1 MDDLKQVARQ
11 QGVTLFML
19 LLASFQTLL
28 HRHSGQPDIRVGV
41 PIANR
46 TRAETEGLIGF
57 FVNTQ
62 VLRAEF
68 DLHTTFSEL
77 LQQVKQAALQAQ
89 AHQELPFEQLV
100 EALQPQRSLSHSPLF
115 QVMFN
120 HQSQVSAEVRA
131 LPGLQVEALIS
142 ESYPAQ
148 FDLTLNTAEHDGGL
162 SAGLTYATALFERST
177 IERMAGHW
185 LALLQGI
192 CANAG
197 QRIAEVPMLDAA
209 EQQQIVRDWN
219 ATAADFPG
227 EHCLHSLIEAQVLAT
242 PDAPALIF
250 AAEQLSYAQLNAR
263 ANQLAH
269 RL

>member
-1 MDDLKQVARQ
+1 M
-11 QGVTLFML
+11 
-19 LLASFQTLL
+19 
-28 HRHSGQPDIRVGV
+28 
-41 PIANR
+41 
-46 TRAETEGLIGF
+46 IGF

-77 LQQVKQAALQAQ
+77 LQQVKHAALQAQ

-120 HQSQVSAEVRA
+120 HQSQASAEVHA
-131 LPGLQVEALIS
+131 LPGLQVEALTS

-177 IERMAGHW
+177 IERMA
-185 LALLQGI
+185 
-192 CANAG
+192 
-197 QRIAEVPMLDAA
+197 
-209 EQQQIVRDWN
+209 
-219 ATAADFPG
+219 
-227 EHCLHSLIEAQVLAT
+227 
-242 PDAPALIF
+242 
-250 AAEQLSYAQLNAR
+250 
-263 ANQLAH
+263 
-269 RL
+269 